1 MLGHIPLTDSLGAIS
16 TLMRMGGG
24 MGATD
29 AQAATLEAQGRGL
42 QGQSLATQ
50 AAQARFQQRQAM
62 EADTEL
68 QMKAEDRDWTRRVND
83 TFKTGG
89 LGAARKLYDGRYAD
103 GLKTSIVNTNMGTRG
118 FAVNMGGKP
127 YVLFDAPTDE
137 ELGHKALPFLR
148 NPVKYFDDMRAA
160 QQERS
165 KAYRENVAKA
175 ALEIYSSDNTAEEK
189 ARLLSELNQNK
200 SLLGGANTVRLT
212 VKGPGGDVDYGNG
225 DDFLRDLE
233 EFESLGDK
241 YGISSPGAEKVG
253 PNGEGFWPMIMQKA
267 MDDSGADGIVDW
279 LKGRFG
285 DAVEAQN
292 TLPAEAPHSIGGPM
306 AGGPNPVEANLVSP
320 QTSAAAAEGE
330 KSLLRMHTPEDEA
343 RATAPIEESSLMHM
357 NPEND
362 TFVDMLKQLL
372 GPSAAH
378 GYGGG
383 LGAMQHGYMSRGAGN
398 LGPGQGMGPSGYAG
412 SELDYTGR
420 FGGRPGGDWQDV
432 MADRRFMDGNYLQGV
447 DDPRA
452 ARERLWHLRQMGLA
466 P

>member
-1 MLGHIPLTDSLGAIS
+1 MLSHIPLTDSLGAIS
-16 TLMRMGGG
+16 TLMRMNGG
-24 MGATD
+24 MDATA
-29 AQAATLEAQGRGL
+29 AQAETLNAQGRGI

-62 EADTEL
+62 EADAEL
-68 QMKAEDRDWTRRVND
+68 QMKAEERDWTRRVND

-103 GLKTSIVNTNMGTRG
+103 GLRTSIVDTNMGTRG

-148 NPVKYFDDMRAA
+148 NPVKYFDDMRAKSA
-160 QQERS
+160 ERS
-165 KAYRENVAKA
+165 AAYRENVAKA

-212 VKGPGGDVDYGNG
+212 VKGPGGDIDYGNG
-225 DDFLRDLE
+225 EDFLRDME

-241 YGISSPGAEKVG
+241 YGLSSPGADRIG
-253 PNGEGFWPMIMQKA
+253 PSGEGFWPMILGKA
-267 MDDSGADGIVDW
+267 VEDSGADGALDW
-279 LKGRFG
+279 LKGRFN
-285 DAVEAQN
+285 DAVEAQSR
-292 TLPAEAPHSIGGPM
+292 LPADPAPSVGGPVG
-306 AGGPNPVEANLVSP
+306 GGPNPVEANLVSP
-320 QTSAAAAEGE
+320 QTSVAEAEGK
-330 KSLLRMHTPEDEA
+330 KSLLRMHTPQDEA
-343 RATAPIEESSLMHM
+343 RANAPIATDSLGHM

-362 TFVDMLKQLL
+362 TFIDMLKQLL
-372 GPSAAH
+372 GPSPAH
-378 GYGGG
+378 GGSRV
-383 LGAMQHGYMSRGAGN
+383 GAMKEGYLSRGAGN
-398 LGPGQGMGPSGYAG
+398 LGFGQGMGTSGLAG

-420 FGGRPGGDWQDV
+420 FGGRPGGDWRDV
-432 MADRRFMDGNYLQGV
+432 MADRGIMDGRYLAGV

-452 ARERLWHLRQMGLA
+452 AAWRLHQLRQMGLA